1 MVESR
6 RGAGWHCFGGLS
18 SPVVMWHESLYAPG
32 HVTVPLNL
40 RVAGKEETETGACL
54 RVAPCF
60 TAEGECTVLFV
71 PGKEA
76 TSVTVNGA
84 AVQPSRVGDALMIHV
99 PKDRESEI
107 CLTY

>member
-1 MVESR
+1 
-6 RGAGWHCFGGLS
+6 
-18 SPVVMWHESLYAPG
+18 MWHESLYVPG

-54 RVAPCF
+54 RVTPCF

-84 AVQPSRVGDALMIHV
+84 AVQPGRVGDALMIHV